1 MSSSSISSISSSLK
15 SLGNLRFI
23 CVNDVYR
30 PEMYSV
36 FKTLIPSY
44 KGIGITKTVL
54 PGDFLGGSLFGSK
67 SSGEGVLKVLNE
79 VNFDY
84 VTVGN
89 HGKNTLSFFHFF
101 FFLPSF

>member
-1 MSSSSISSISSSLK
+1 MSNFLNNK
-15 SLGNLRFI
+15 SLGNLRFV

-36 FKTLIPSY
+36 FKSLLLNY
-44 KGIGITKTVL
+44 KGIGQTKVVL

-84 VTVGN
+84 VTLGN
-89 HGKNTLSFFHFF
+89 HGKI
-101 FFLPSF
+101 FFLFLQFILF